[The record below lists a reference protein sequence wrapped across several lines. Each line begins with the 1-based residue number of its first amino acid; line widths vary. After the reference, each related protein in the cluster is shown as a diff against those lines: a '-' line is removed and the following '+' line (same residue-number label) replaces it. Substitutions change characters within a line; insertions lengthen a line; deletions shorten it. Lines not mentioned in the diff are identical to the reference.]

1 MYGHIHRA
9 TFPQAKWVGGAG
21 SRHLSQEQ
29 TRTCQAGRAR
39 WATLSDTLAG
49 ILPTKA
55 SSSSCLP
62 STEQPGVWQQ
72 AAPAQGWAWEPQ
84 LSNKRQFPPLF
95 SHRGPEDRAE
105 PRPSMQT
112 EGLTSWRMSS
122 SLGMME
128 SSRVSSLQRQGE
140 SQATGDRVWGRG
152 IQLQGPGWG
161 RGVCMLP
168 WKEEG
173 RLLTCSGSAL

>member
-1 MYGHIHRA
+1 MGLGAPVEQQKAIPSS
-9 TFPQAKWVGGAG
+9 FLPQ
-21 SRHLSQEQ
+21 
-29 TRTCQAGRAR
+29 
-39 WATLSDTLAG
+39 
-49 ILPTKA
+49 
-55 SSSSCLP
+55 
-62 STEQPGVWQQ
+62 
-72 AAPAQGWAWEPQ
+72 
-84 LSNKRQFPPLF
+84 
-95 SHRGPEDRAE
+95 GPEDRAE